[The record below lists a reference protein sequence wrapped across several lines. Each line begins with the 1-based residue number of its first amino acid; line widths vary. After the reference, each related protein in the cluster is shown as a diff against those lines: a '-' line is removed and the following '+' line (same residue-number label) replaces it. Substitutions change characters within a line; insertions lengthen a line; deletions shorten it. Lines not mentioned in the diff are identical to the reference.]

1 MLIQRRLT
9 LLTRPGCD
17 LCDEAQQR
25 LERLLRWL
33 PIDLVTSDISDDK
46 ALEAEYHLRI
56 PVVLDRNGRV
66 LAEGQIGGLRALGA
80 ALRGLS

>member
-1 MLIQRRLT
+1 MLVQRRLT
-9 LLTRPGCD
+9 FLTRPGCD

-25 LERLLRWL
+25 LVRLLRWL
-33 PIDLVTSDISDDK
+33 PIDLETRDISRDE

-66 LAEGQIGGLRALGA
+66 LAEGQIGSMRTLVA
-80 ALRGLS
+80 ALRGLT